1 MTTAAFDTHAY
12 VKKLTEVGFTEP
24 QAETLAQAQAE
35 LINSQLASKRDLKDA
50 EVALTRDLR
59 EVEANLKRDL
69 KEAETKL
76 TRDLREVE
84 ANLKRDLKELEL
96 RLEARLADT
105 KAEIIRWTVGAGVLQ
120 TALIAALLLKLVH

>member
-35 LINSQLASKRDLKDA
+35 LIDSQLASKRDLKEA

-59 EVEANLKRDL
+59 EE
-69 KEAETKL
+69 
-76 TRDLREVE
+76 E

-96 RLEARLADT
+96 RFEARLADT

-120 TALIAALLLKLVH
+120 TALIVALLLKLVH